1 MPAETKQR
9 IDKWLFFVRAV
20 KSRSLAGKLADDGKV
35 RINGERTK
43 GASQAIRIGD
53 RVELDQDRQTRILIV
68 KGLGE
73 RRGPAP
79 EAALLYEDQTPPP
92 EAKDTGLVAIHG
104 GRLEKAE
111 RRAYERLRA
120 KIFDEN

>member
-1 MPAETKQR
+1 LPTDTKQR
-9 IDKWLFFVRAV
+9 IDKWLFFARAV

-35 RINGERTK
+35 RINGERSK

-53 RVELDQDRQTRILIV
+53 RVELDQDRQTRVLIV
-68 KGLGE
+68 RGLGE

-79 EAALLYEDQTPPP
+79 EAATLFDDQTPPP
-92 EAKDTGLVAIHG
+92 EAKDTGLVPTRG
-104 GRLEKAE
+104 GRPEKAE

-120 KIFDEN
+120 KIFDDN